1 MNSGEDHL
9 GIDLIG
15 TDPTGTD
22 PTGTD
27 LTGTEDGDS
36 IDSLPQYIIGK
47 FSYYIFFYFI
57 FHAV

>member
-9 GIDLIG
+9 GIDLI
-15 TDPTGTD
+15 GTD